1 MSHIIRL
8 SKRQTVSKDRKET
21 ELKLN
26 KILET

>member
-1 MSHIIRL
+1 MNNFIRL
-8 SKRQTVSKDRKET
+8 SKLKTVGKDRKET